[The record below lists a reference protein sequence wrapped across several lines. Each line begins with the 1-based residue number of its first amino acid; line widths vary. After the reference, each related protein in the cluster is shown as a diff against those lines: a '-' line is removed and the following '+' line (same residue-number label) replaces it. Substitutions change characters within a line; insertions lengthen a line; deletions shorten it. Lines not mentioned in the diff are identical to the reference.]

1 MQAVRSSGREA
12 AEDLFFG
19 QVVMNWARYFVIAG
33 AMIMMLLTAD
43 DELMLVTGIVPIMG
57 LLAVNFF
64 LHGRYLVERP
74 ANRNLVVAAGVMDVA
89 AIASVVL
96 LWSAFRGFESPMFVL
111 FYPVLVAYAF
121 VLPPRVSAAC
131 AGLVLAAYLGT
142 CLVTDPQFLMA
153 DSGAAD
159 VGAVK
164 SLLARLITMGSMA
177 GLGAY
182 YWRTQRNRRRAVAS
196 EAGIVPAT
204 GV

>member
-1 MQAVRSSGREA
+1 MQAVRSSGQEA

-64 LHGRYLVERP
+64 LHGRYLVEWP

-96 LWSAFRGFESPMFVL
+96 LWSAFRGLKVRCSCCSIR
-111 FYPVLVAYAF
+111 YW
-121 VLPPRVSAAC
+121 
-131 AGLVLAAYLGT
+131 
-142 CLVTDPQFLMA
+142 
-153 DSGAAD
+153 
-159 VGAVK
+159 
-164 SLLARLITMGSMA
+164 
-177 GLGAY
+177 
-182 YWRTQRNRRRAVAS
+182 WRTRSCCRLAYRRRALGWCWRPTWAR
-196 EAGIVPAT
+196 AW
-204 GV
+204 